1 VTPRPTLERIWFC
14 YLAAVMGLAATV
26 PGVPAEARINHLLLH
41 GIVLLIVAFVRSRAR
56 RSPAAARPWR
66 TALAIGGLPV
76 VFSAMVWLLPAVH
89 PEPYEY
95 LWLDLDRALFGGHL
109 GAVAAPW
116 LPPAVVEVLQVIYA
130 VFYAIP
136 ILAGVGA
143 GLRCGAAA
151 FDRALLLV
159 AASFLASYLGYLL
172 VPTLG
177 PKVALA
183 FPTELEGL
191 WLTPSLREA
200 IDAGEANPW
209 DCFPSGH
216 TMLTVTSL
224 IVLWRWNRRWFAWLF
239 VPALLLIASTML
251 LRYHW
256 AIDVVVGAALAWP
269 VVRVCDWLADGDDW
283 PAAVPGSS
291 SMLSGESPG
300 RASEQGA

>member
-95 LWLDLDRALFGGHL
+95 LWLDLDRALFGGDL

-172 VPTLG
+172 VPTLA
-177 PKVALA
+177 PKVVLA
-183 FPTELEGL
+183 DAQHVDGL
-191 WLTPSLREA
+191 WLTEPVRA
-200 IDAGEANPW
+200 FIDGAEANAW

-216 TMLTVTSL
+216 TMMTLTSL
-224 IVLWRWNRRWFAWLF
+224 IILWRWARRWFWWL
-239 VPALLLIASTML
+239 VLPALLLIASTML

-256 AIDVVVGAALAWP
+256 AGDVLAGALCAWP
-269 VVRVCDWLADGDDW
+269 CARLCDWLADLDGW
-283 PAAVPGSS
+283 PRPSAQSS
-291 SMLSGESPG
+291 TK
-300 RASEQGA
+300 